1 MNSNVAK
8 SEEVVSVEIESM
20 DRALNLIS
28 LINDKASEC
37 EVIVTDGKNKVDGH
51 SLLGV
56 LSLISERNLSSFSWK
71 GRPEKSEA
79 IKVFKSN
86 KAKI

>member
-1 MNSNVAK
+1 MNSNAAK

-56 LSLISERNLSSFSWK
+56 LSLISERNLSIYLK
-71 GRPEKSEA
+71 GLRKDTKIAKEVLSE
-79 IKVFKSN
+79 F
-86 KAKI
+86 

>member
-1 MNSNVAK
+1 MNSNAAK

-28 LINDKASEC
+28 LINAKASEC

-56 LSLISERNLSSFSWK
+56 LSLISAGNLSIYLK
-71 GRPEKSEA
+71 GLRKDTKIAKEVLSE
-79 IKVFKSN
+79 F
-86 KAKI
+86 